1 MSQAGSV
8 VLDGQLVRYRLD
20 GWAWAPVPPE
30 ADRIDGSIRV
40 WLAYGRRRRAHGV
53 VWLHLSLDRH
63 PDGGFRCPLTP
74 EQVGAIAEGLLV
86 LSHRRSYNDARY
98 FLTDPPP
105 DTEATRYGHPARE
118 RLDRELALGSA
129 PWMQD
134 WPLEVART
142 ARLDEFLAYYDRADC
157 DEVRHDAMWLALH
170 AAERQLVPAP
180 RWDWFDS
187 RLRQRFPL
195 HAHAVFQLGRHP
207 EDGFGGRL
215 HALGLSCLRPVRLC
229 PAS

>member
-1 MSQAGSV
+1 VSQSGSV
-8 VLDGQLVRYRLD
+8 VLDGLIVRYRLD
-20 GWAWAPVPPE
+20 GWAWAPAPLE
-30 ADRIDGSIRV
+30 AARVDGSLRV
-40 WLAYGRRRRAHGV
+40 WLAYGQRRRAHSQ
-53 VWLHLSLDRH
+53 VWLHLSLLRH
-63 PDGGFRCPLTP
+63 PEGGFRCPLTR
-74 EQVGAIAEGLLV
+74 EQVAEIAGGLQRLPE
-86 LSHRRSYNDARY
+86 RRSYADGRW

-105 DTEATRYGHPARE
+105 DTEATRYGHPART
-118 RLDRELALGSA
+118 RLDQDLQLGSA
-129 PWMQD
+129 DWMQD

-142 ARLDEFLAYYDRADC
+142 ARLDEFLDYYDRADC

-195 HAHAVFQLGRHP
+195 HAHAVFQLAHNP
-207 EDGFGGRL
+207 DDGFGGRL
-215 HALGLSCLRPVRLC
+215 YALGLSCLQQVRLC